1 MASEIVLLP
10 PQHPLVKMHDGL
22 PSDEQDPIHL
32 SDAPHRI
39 AFLSAAVLEVR
50 ASLPPSFSLFLRVG
64 QGAYFHKRGR

>member
-1 MASEIVLLP
+1 
-10 PQHPLVKMHDGL
+10 MHDGL

-50 ASLPPSFSLFLRVG
+50 ASLPPSFSLCPSRELVFTNVG
-64 QGAYFHKRGR
+64 DETAGLAGLQAQNSGQK